1 MKYDLFFKL
10 LKCFLIILII
20 SIGYVNYTIP
30 GYPFLKFLLDV
41 VIILFAIITF
51 YIHDYIE
58 PSIALYYKMIVDKK
72 LDHYK
77 LDTYLNLV
85 IIPMNR
91 HNWFFIFLGIV
102 LIIISFFYRVILQ
115 KNSWMFGLWS

>member
-20 SIGYVNYTIP
+20 SIGYVNYTILD
-30 GYPFLKFLLDV
+30 YPFLKFLLDI
-41 VIILFAIITF
+41 VIILFAIITI

-58 PSIALYYKMIVDKK
+58 PSIASYYKNIVDKK
-72 LDHYK
+72 SDQNILD
-77 LDTYLNLV
+77 
-85 IIPMNR
+85 IMNR
-91 HNWFFIFLGIV
+91 HNWFFIPLGIV

-115 KNSWMFGLWS
+115 KNSWMFGIWS